1 MFCEILQELKEEK
14 NLLSLKVGHGEG
26 GDENIKNGLREREKG
41 RTFDNLLSH
50 RRGGAAVRHLL
61 EMAEAENEFSLM
73 YFIRGSFTVLH
84 LTSCSRFSIFDLLKI
99 LSDLFVWFNPN

>member
-41 RTFDNLLSH
+41 RTFDNLFSH
-50 RRGGAAVRHLL
+50 RLGAAVRHLL

>member
-1 MFCEILQELKEEK
+1 M
-14 NLLSLKVGHGEG
+14 KVGHGEG
-26 GDENIKNGLREREKG
+26 GDENIKNGLREREREREREKG
-41 RTFDNLLSH
+41 RTFDNLFSH